1 VNILVLGGTGFL
13 GSQIV
18 KKLSGDNSVCV
29 FSPSASSYD
38 FPNHIITVDGS
49 IENTNSLKTQIAWAN
64 IIFHFVST
72 TNPKTSMAYHQYD
85 LSSNLSPLVG
95 VLELMKSYPDKK
107 IIFCSS
113 GGTVYGNKKVNSIS
127 ETCEKKPST
136 SYGLVKSL
144 MEEYIEY
151 FHRIFGINYL
161 ILRPANVYGLNLRS
175 LGNQGIISTL
185 LYNTILKK
193 PSTFW
198 ADLNNTRDYIHIDDF
213 TEAVMG
219 LLNYSAFGIYNI
231 GSGSGTSL
239 KQIIDAVQVTC
250 ETEVKFHMAEKL
262 IKDESYNVLDI
273 DKIKSLTGWRPV
285 IGIEQGVN
293 MVYNQMKLQ
302 LENCQISLDNG

>member
-13 GSQIV
+13 GSQIA
-18 KKLSGDNSVCV
+18 KELSNDNEVCV
-29 FSPSASSYD
+29 FSPSASSYG
-38 FPNHIITVDGS
+38 FENTIMTVDGF
-49 IENTNSLKTQIAWAN
+49 IENTHTLKTHVAWAN

-72 TNPKTSMAYHQYD
+72 TNPKTSMADHQYD

-95 VLELMKSYPDKK
+95 ILELMKSFPDKK

-113 GGTVYGNKKVNSIS
+113 GGAVYGNKKVNSIS

-151 FHRIFGINYL
+151 FHRTFGIDYL

-198 ADLNNTRDYIHIDDF
+198 VDLNNIRDYIHINDF
-213 TEAVMG
+213 TEAVKA
-219 LLNYSAFGIYNI
+219 LLDYSAFGIYNI

-250 ETEVKFHMAEKL
+250 ETEVKIQMAEKL
-262 IKDESYNVLDI
+262 INDESYNVLDI

-285 IGIEQGVN
+285 TGIEKGVD

-302 LENCQISLDNG
+302 LQKCQIT